1 MVHRSTDW
9 VEEQVPGSDALGR
22 GYSKELTIGRLYR
35 QRGDA
40 VLAAGET
47 MREKRSE
54 IDPKTWYEFRQQGRS
69 DADTLLQRF
78 GEDRSSGRK
87 FYRLDDEDPF
97 IARFEEGTRVP
108 PGHVGYV
115 APKESLLSI
124 GVHMHGSFVGPD
136 EPMTGAMLY
145 LDDKVAVVGED
156 AAVAELVVWEP
167 DRS

>member
-9 VEEQVPGSDALGR
+9 VEEAVPDSDALGR
-22 GYSKELTIGRLYR
+22 TYSKELTIGRLYR

-40 VLAAGET
+40 VLASDET

-54 IDPKTWYEFRQQGRS
+54 IEPKTWYQYRQHGRS

-87 FYRLDDEDPF
+87 FYRLDDEDAF
-97 IARFEEGTRVP
+97 IVRFDEETDVP
-108 PGHVGYV
+108 EGQVGYV

-124 GVHMHGSFVGPD
+124 GVQMHGSFVGPG
-136 EPMTGAMLY
+136 EPMTGAMLF
-145 LDDKVAVVGED
+145 LEDKVAVIAED
-156 AAVAELVVWEP
+156 APIGELVVWEP
-167 DRS
+167 EDT